1 MTLELVD
8 PIEWTSV
15 IEQIDDE
22 FGGGVTKSL
31 LGDRVPVVL
40 SRGNTKTFFLIP
52 TEWMSLVTEEEEGV
66 RRDIQFIGKE
76 LGSIAKGRFR
86 MSLQILSE
94 LKELTDNFIIVTK
107 HSAEAFTYGRSVL
120 KESVVELNPE
130 LKRGQRVLV
139 LNKDHEC
146 LGIASLSIDAARL
159 NRLSGESLVA
169 KNLVDIGW
177 FIRRLG

>member
-1 MTLELVD
+1 MTLTLVD

-15 IEQIDDE
+15 MENIDDE
-22 FGGGVTKSL
+22 FGEGVTKSL

-40 SRGNTKTFFLIP
+40 SSARTKTFFLIP
-52 TEWMSLVTEEEEGV
+52 TEWMSHATEEEGE
-66 RRDIQFIGKE
+66 RLDIQFIGKE

-86 MSLQILSE
+86 LSLQILSE
-94 LKELTDNFIIVTK
+94 LKELTDMFILVTK
-107 HSAEAFTYGRSVL
+107 HAAEAFTYGRSIL

-130 LKRGQRVLV
+130 LERGQRVLV

-146 LGIASLSIDAARL
+146 LGIASLSIDGNKL
-159 NRLSGESLVA
+159 NRLGKEKLVA

>member
-15 IEQIDDE
+15 IEQIDGE
-22 FGGGVTKSL
+22 FGEGVTKSL

-40 SRGNTKTFFLIP
+40 ARGGSKTYFLIP
-52 TEWMSLVTEEEEGV
+52 TEWMSIVTEEEREML
-66 RRDIQFIGKE
+66 DIQFIGKE

-86 MSLQILSE
+86 MSLQIIGE
-94 LKELTDNFIIVTK
+94 LKELTNAVIIVTK

-120 KESVVELNPE
+120 KESVVELNPD

-139 LNKDHEC
+139 LNKDREC
-146 LGIASLSIDAARL
+146 LGIASLSIDASIL
-159 NRLSGESLVA
+159 NRLSKEKLVG

>member
-8 PIEWTSV
+8 PVEWTSI

-22 FGGGVTKSL
+22 FGQGVTKSL
-31 LGDRVPVVL
+31 LGTLVPVVL
-40 SRGNTKTFFLIP
+40 TQGNTRTFFLIP
-52 TEWMSLVTEEEEGV
+52 TEWMSIITEEDGEKL
-66 RRDIQFIGKE
+66 DIQFLGKE
-76 LGSIAKGRFR
+76 LGSKVKGRFR

-94 LKELTDNFIIVTK
+94 LKDLTDNYIIVTK

-120 KESVVELNPE
+120 KESVIELNKE

-139 LNKDHEC
+139 LNKDREC
-146 LGIASLSIDAARL
+146 LGIASLSIDASRL
-159 NRLSGESLVA
+159 SRLSGDKLVA
-169 KNLVDIGW
+169 KNLTDIGW